1 MFSVTEVWH
10 MLQSQFLPSCDI
22 EKDIEGSGTNKIIQH
37 DKDKR
42 KKKKKKKKKKIR
54 KEKTK
59 KNHKK
64 R

>member
-1 MFSVTEVWH
+1 

-22 EKDIEGSGTNKIIQH
+22 EKDIEGSGTNNIIQH

-42 KKKKKKKKKKIR
+42 KKKKKKKKIR
-54 KEKTK
+54 EEKTK
-59 KNHKK
+59 KKHKK

>member
-1 MFSVTEVWH
+1 
-10 MLQSQFLPSCDI
+10 MLQSQFIPSCDI
-22 EKDIEGSGTNKIIQH
+22 EKDIEGSGTNNIIQH

-42 KKKKKKKKKKIR
+42 KKKKKKDKRRKD

>member
-1 MFSVTEVWH
+1 

-22 EKDIEGSGTNKIIQH
+22 EKDIEGSGTNNIIQH

-54 KEKTK
+54 EEKIK